1 MLACRGRMRTIMV
14 TGDHF
19 LTATAVAQVT
29 GMLNSKRKHVLI
41 AQPDAVF
48 IHETTAYL
56 PSVSSIEPMP
66 TKPVDRYGQPLRTK
80 SAGPDMAALADFA
93 RHSSSSSSTV
103 RTQSL
108 SQLDLTGP
116 KYVLSNS
123 PRGQFSS
130 RPLIPK
136 PTLLSSIPETQ
147 QATAAGSALLTQ
159 KDTKSSQQPPKT
171 TTQPV
176 ALFRQTP
183 SSQSKPVQTELASSS
198 LAHARSSEPYFFDQL
213 ESDASSLLSNSINPD
228 QATPPDAVNDRCF
241 LQDALSFVLAE
252 EGRLMPMAKRD
263 AIALIAEGH
272 QCIITGSVF
281 EYMLQHADSAFL
293 ETVLRNV
300 AVCARMKSHQKAQLV
315 QLLGAHGVT
324 YSSTRKFK
332 VGVSLLLLSVGW
344 GCSDDRFSMLHL
356 LFIVQMCERHTH
368 ST

>member
-1 MLACRGRMRTIMV
+1 MV

-48 IHETTAYL
+48 IHKNIAYL
-56 PSVSSIEPMP
+56 PSVSSIEAVP

-80 SAGPDMAALADFA
+80 SAGPDLAALADFA
-93 RHSSSSSSTV
+93 RHGSSSSTV

-108 SQLDLTGP
+108 SQLDLTAP
-116 KYVLSNS
+116 KHVLGTS

-136 PTLLSSIPETQ
+136 PTLLSSIPESY
-147 QATAAGSALLTQ
+147 QATAAGSALPTQ
-159 KDTKSSQQPPKT
+159 QDTGSSQQLPKT
-171 TTQPV
+171 TTQPIP
-176 ALFRQTP
+176 LFSQTP

-213 ESDASSLLSNSINPD
+213 EPDASSLLSNSINPD
-228 QATPPDAVNDRCF
+228 EGMPPDAVNDRCF

-252 EGRLMPMAKRD
+252 EGRLMPLAKRD
-263 AIALIAEGH
+263 AVALIAEGH
-272 QCIITGSVF
+272 QCIITGAVF
-281 EYMLQHADSAFL
+281 EYMLQHAESAFL

-315 QLLGAHGVT
+315 QLLGAHGIT
-324 YSSTRKFK
+324 YSSSRKFK
-332 VGVSLLLLSVGW
+332 VDVSLLLLSVAW
-344 GCSDDRFSMLHL
+344 ACSDDRLSMLHL
-356 LFIVQMCERHTH
+356 LSLIQLYEHP
-368 ST
+368 

>member
-1 MLACRGRMRTIMV
+1 MV

-48 IHETTAYL
+48 IHKNIAYL
-56 PSVSSIEPMP
+56 PSVSSIEAMP

-80 SAGPDMAALADFA
+80 SAGPDLAALADFA
-93 RHSSSSSSTV
+93 RHGSSSSTV

-116 KYVLSNS
+116 KHVLSNS

-136 PTLLSSIPETQ
+136 PTLLSSIPESY
-147 QATAAGSALLTQ
+147 QATAAGSALPTQ
-159 KDTKSSQQPPKT
+159 QDTESSQQLPKT
-171 TTQPV
+171 TTQPTP
-176 ALFRQTP
+176 LFSQTP

-228 QATPPDAVNDRCF
+228 EGMPPDAVNDRCF

-252 EGRLMPMAKRD
+252 EGRLMPLAKRD
-263 AIALIAEGH
+263 AVALIAEGH
-272 QCIITGSVF
+272 QCIITGAVF
-281 EYMLQHADSAFL
+281 EYMLQHAESAFL

-315 QLLGAHGVT
+315 QLLGAHGMT
-324 YSSTRKFK
+324 YSSSRKFK
-332 VGVSLLLLSVGW
+332 VDVSLLLLSVALG
-344 GCSDDRFSMLHL
+344 M
-356 LFIVQMCERHTH
+356 Q
-368 ST
+368 